1 MARSSEAVQVREEWT
16 SRRRKK
22 RWYGSENNRMEKEA
36 ELSVFSRNRSEHGAV
51 TVFFI
56 VIFAAV
62 FAFVALFIDFAR
74 MFALQA
80 QVETLV
86 HAASRSVLSAYDR
99 ELAERYG
106 LFAYGQTDGNYIMS
120 KVLQDQFELVRQK
133 EGFPLLNARLDS
145 SAVEFMHPIGT
156 YPVFEQQIREQMK
169 YRAPIDITIELLN
182 RFKPM
187 AGVMKEASNT
197 VDLLGKLQKLYDQ
210 REAKLDQLL
219 ELQRQAGKT
228 VEPYAK
234 ALSGGGGSD
243 SLSTLADA
251 AAEYPEFV
259 SQVEADAGLEPE
271 DRMYTAQISRYR
283 SATSGLFAA
292 LDRALRTAEQKHAAV
307 LPQAKSLLDEARRI
321 NEQMRQTI
329 AEAENRPEQAAY
341 NEVSAGTSTRSGSS
355 DPVGEGAAIEEIRAQ
370 ADSLLL
376 SDELFAS
383 LGSDMDRQT
392 TAFAELRSAGNTLL
406 AQSGSVLSATAPPS
420 SFASSVNSA
429 VRASDAYLRQF
440 VTSGSGN
447 ILEASARRLD
457 AHRSSDKERKA
468 TEKAASATLKDAAS
482 RIRKIEQLKNGLKEH
497 QAQFDQLKAK
507 MEANRSLNRSVA
519 GEEAGATSVN
529 DDPSEAGR
537 ASMGMMDNIYG
548 GLASLMGGMS
558 DNVYQ
563 TEYVASYFHFLDV
576 SVLNGLFEGKNQ
588 ADALEAIRGQL
599 APESQEVEYILYG
612 AHHPAGNIAAAF
624 GEIFAMRL
632 AIRTM
637 EGLVKNAAKGNPLLV
652 FAAALLYGAQHAL
665 QDMIS
670 LTRDG
675 KIQLSDYLKVD
686 LTYRDHLRLFLL
698 LHGRSEQRLSRM
710 LAMIALNT
718 GVDPA
723 ERSTY
728 VKGNVTVA
736 MPLWFLPGVSKA
748 LGKVGILKGHVEGSQ
763 YYVAKQ
769 ADFSY

>member
-1 MARSSEAVQVREEWT
+1 
-16 SRRRKK
+16 
-22 RWYGSENNRMEKEA
+22 MEKEA

-80 QVETLV
+80 QVETLA

-156 YPVFEQQIREQMK
+156 YPMFEQQIREQMK

-228 VEPYAK
+228 MEPYAK
-234 ALSGGGGSD
+234 VLSGGGGSG
-243 SLSTLADA
+243 SLSTLVDA

-271 DRMYTAQISRYR
+271 DRMYTAEISRYR
-283 SATSGLFAA
+283 SATSGLFAS
-292 LDRALRTAEQKHAAV
+292 LDRTLRIAEQRHASY
-307 LPQAKSLLDEARRI
+307 LPQAKTLLDEARRI

-329 AEAENRPEQAAY
+329 AEAKHRPEQAAY
-341 NEVSAGTSTRSGSS
+341 NEVSAGISTRSGNL
-355 DPVGEGAAIEEIRAQ
+355 DPVGEGAAITEIRGQ
-370 ADSLLL
+370 ADALLL
-376 SDELFAS
+376 SEELFAS
-383 LGSDMDRQT
+383 LASDIDRQI
-392 TAFAELRSAGNTLL
+392 TAFAELRSTGNTLQ

-420 SFASSVNSA
+420 SFASSVNNA

-440 VTSGSGN
+440 VTPGSDN
-447 ILEASARRLD
+447 VLEASTRKLD

-482 RIRKIEQLKNGLKEH
+482 WIRKIEQLKSGLSEH
-497 QAQFDQLKAK
+497 QAKFDLLKEK
-507 MEANRSLNRSVA
+507 MEANRSLNRSLNRSVA

-675 KIQLSDYLKVD
+675 KIQISDYLKVD

-710 LAMIALNT
+710 LAVIALNT

>member
-1 MARSSEAVQVREEWT
+1 M
-16 SRRRKK
+16 
-22 RWYGSENNRMEKEA
+22 
-36 ELSVFSRNRSEHGAV
+36 SVFSRNRSEQGAV

-80 QVETLV
+80 QVETLA

-106 LFAYGQTDGNYIMS
+106 IFAYGQTDGNYIMS

-133 EGFPLLNARLDS
+133 DGFPLLNARLDS
-145 SAVEFMHPIGT
+145 STASFMHPIGT

-169 YRAPIDITIELLN
+169 YRAPIDVTIELLN

-210 REAKLDQLL
+210 REAKLDELL
-219 ELQRQAGKT
+219 ELQRQAAKT
-228 VEPYAK
+228 VESYAK
-234 ALSGGGGSD
+234 VLSGGGGSG

-251 AAEYPEFV
+251 TAEYPEFV
-259 SQVEADAGLEPE
+259 SQVEADEGLEPE
-271 DRMYTAQISRYR
+271 DRMYTAEISRYR

-292 LDRALRTAEQKHAAV
+292 LDRALRTAEQRHASY

-341 NEVSAGTSTRSGSS
+341 NEVSVGTSTRSGSS
-355 DPVGEGAAIEEIRAQ
+355 DPVGEGAAITEIRAQ

-376 SDELFAS
+376 SDELFAG
-383 LGSDMDRQT
+383 LASDMDRQT
-392 TAFAELRSAGNTLL
+392 AAFAELRSVGSALL
-406 AQSGSVLSATAPPS
+406 AQSGSVLSATTPPS
-420 SFASSVNSA
+420 SFSSSVNSA
-429 VRASDAYLRQF
+429 VRVSDAYLRQF
-440 VTSGSGN
+440 VTSGSSN
-447 ILEASARRLD
+447 VLEASAWRLD

-468 TEKAASATLKDAAS
+468 TEQAASATLKDAAS
-482 RIRKIEQLKNGLKEH
+482 WIRKIEQLKNGLSEH
-497 QAQFDQLKAK
+497 QAKFDQLKAK

-519 GEEAGATSVN
+519 GEEAGSTSVN

-537 ASMGMMDNIYG
+537 ASMGVMDNIYG
-548 GLASLMGGMS
+548 GLAGLMGGMS
-558 DNVYQ
+558 DSVYQ
-563 TEYVASYFHFLDV
+563 MEYVASYFHFLDV
-576 SVLNGLFEGKNQ
+576 SVLNGLFEGKGQ
-588 ADALEAIRGQL
+588 TDPLEVIRRQL

-612 AHHPAGNIAAAF
+612 VHNPAGNIAAAF

-652 FAAALLYGAQHAL
+652 FAAGLLYGAQHAL

-686 LTYRDHLRLFLL
+686 LTYRDYLRLFLL

-710 LAMIALNT
+710 LAVIALNT

-728 VKGNVTVA
+728 VQGKVTVA

>member
-1 MARSSEAVQVREEWT
+1 
-16 SRRRKK
+16 
-22 RWYGSENNRMEKEA
+22 MEKEA